1 MLLRKAR
8 LQITIFAMRKTL
20 KRKDKTCHKS
30 QKNVQNVSEFK
41 KIKFRKIRI
50 EKYYYVKR
58 HFLHF
63 RAPSKS
69 KIFCSDFHNA
79 SGLKKLYN
87 VSDFLSNPWK
97 RVRSWEKFAFKGSL
111 YQSCYSEKTTFFCIF
126 PAFAKCMTL
135 N

>member
-1 MLLRKAR
+1 MLLRKAWFW
-8 LQITIFAMRKTL
+8 ITNFAMHKTL
-20 KRKDKTCHKS
+20 KWKDKTCHKS
-30 QKNVQNVSEFK
+30 QKNVRNVSEFK

-58 HFLHF
+58 HFLPF

-69 KIFCSDFHNA
+69 KIYCSDFHNA
-79 SGLKKLYN
+79 SDLKKLYN

-97 RVRSWEKFAFKGSL
+97 RFRSWENLHSKGQFINHVTPRKRHFFAFSL
-111 YQSCYSEKTTFFCIF
+111 LLRN
-126 PAFAKCMTL
+126 AW